1 MPLGLRWDRGE
12 QPAVRPEEPRFPVRV
27 DLEGEPLFVHRPVVM
42 PAEEH
47 EVVEPRRPTVGPMA
61 DVMSVAVA
69 SCAAGKLAVAVPR
82 GECLWRRIAG
92 EIVRVLRPTSS
103 TRVAVDINDGDNRDI
118 WTWDLARETLTQL
131 IFDEADD
138 NYVLWTPDSARVVF
152 TSTRDGGGLFWKAA
166 DGTGQIE
173 RLKEGLARPYAWVVD
188 GR

>member
-1 MPLGLRWDRGE
+1 M
-12 QPAVRPEEPRFPVRV
+12 
-27 DLEGEPLFVHRPVVM
+27 
-42 PAEEH
+42 
-47 EVVEPRRPTVGPMA
+47 
-61 DVMSVAVA
+61 
-69 SCAAGKLAVAVPR
+69 
-82 GECLWRRIAG
+82 
-92 EIVRVLRPTSS
+92 
-103 TRVAVDINDGDNRDI
+103 AVDINDGDNRDI